1 MTKRKMFPLLIVLLC
16 LGHLVFSQEYSYRHY
31 TIKDGLPQSQITS
44 IYQDSKGYMWIGTKA
59 GLSRF
64 DGMEFKNYHVTDGL
78 SADFIEGMAEDTSN
92 NLFVLTRNGYNK
104 ITEDTIVSFK
114 LDTNLN
120 LSWREKIVV
129 DKDNALWAVLKST
142 DELVRFK
149 NGNYSFINNL
159 EMVPDSLRI
168 RSTFY
173 DRQKD
178 RLYFDARAD
187 GIYYLHEDRLC
198 QYWKPN
204 RRMALRI
211 TQAPDGAIYGINK
224 DSIYR
229 VKKDTLVPITS
240 CPIESTFWGIG
251 DWDSRGRLYITN
263 GQYKVLQFDGK
274 KLEYLKGTFES
285 TSSFC
290 VDNEDNL
297 WIGTETGVT
306 KLISRKFLNFT
317 QKNSGILPYIY
328 SVVEDEDNNL
338 YFASLNEGLVRYNGN
353 EFEEIK
359 GYRDIYPTDRFYM
372 GAICDHN
379 NNLILP
385 TSRGALKYTGE
396 DFYKIKGFKDY
407 EAVLDIYEDPDN
419 RAKLFGTEM
428 GLVMREEDGTITRYP
443 VNPGKSTGNV
453 TTVVKDSANKYWIG
467 GLNGLSCLKNDKIHH
482 LPDSVYDYDEGAI
495 TLYRDYKENIWL
507 GTKKGLYLYDYHSF
521 RKIAEDKITS
531 YVVSLTAVDSSK
543 LVMGM
548 ISQMATLNLQDFYRK
563 QEENINIYDHTN
575 GFIGNECI
583 QNSLFTDSEGN
594 VWIPTSDK
602 VVKFMPYKK
611 GKIKHPPGIYIEKIK
626 KLNQQMQWV
635 TLHCNN
641 KGDSVYEMPHTTNNL
656 RFHYTGIDHS
666 NPQGLRYQYKL
677 EGNDDGWSGLTS
689 ARYATYTNL
698 EPGKYTFRVKAYS
711 SNDVWS
717 GTPDRI
723 KIHIQPALWQKT
735 WLIVI
740 CIIAGTAGMAWLIYY
755 YAHRH
760 RLAKQRK
767 AEYEKK
773 MAEMKLLT
781 VKNQLE
787 PHFTFNALNSMAY
800 VVLSKEHQAAYNYLC
815 KLASMIRLSLE
826 HSEYILRSLKDEID
840 FARHYLD
847 IQKLRFDNHF
857 DYEISIQDDVDMNF
871 RVPKM
876 IVHNYVENAIKHGIK
891 HKKEK
896 GFVKVALFK
905 ADEHLKI
912 VVEDNGVGRKK
923 AREIGND
930 SPGKGLK
937 TLQEYCRIFNK
948 YNTEKI
954 LMETEDLYD
963 NMENPAGTKVTIS
976 IPLNYEYHVN
986 DRQNK

>member
-1 MTKRKMFPLLIVLLC
+1 MIVHKVLPLLFVLLC
-16 LGHLVFSQEYSYRHY
+16 TGHLVFSQEYSYRQY
-31 TIKDGLPQSQITS
+31 TVKEGLPQSQITS
-44 IYQDSKGYMWIGTKA
+44 ICQDSKGYMWIGTKA

-78 SADFIEGMAEDTSN
+78 SDDFIEGMAEDTSN

-120 LSWREKIVV
+120 LSCREKIVV

-142 DELVRFK
+142 DELVRFR
-149 NGNYSFINNL
+149 NGKYTFIKDM
-159 EMVPDSLRI
+159 EMVPDSFRI
-168 RSTFY
+168 RSIFY
-173 DRQKD
+173 DKQKD

-198 QYWKPN
+198 QYWKPD

-240 CPIESTFWGIG
+240 CPIETIFWRIG
-251 DWDSRGRLYITN
+251 GWDSRGILYITN

-285 TSSFC
+285 TSSFST
-290 VDNEDNL
+290 DNENNL
-297 WIGTETGVT
+297 WIGTETGLT

-317 QKNSGILPYIY
+317 QENSGILPYIY
-328 SVVEDEDNNL
+328 SVAEDEDNNL

-353 EFEEIK
+353 EFLEIK

-385 TSRGALKYTGE
+385 TSGGAMKYTGE
-396 DFYKIKGFKDY
+396 DFYKMKGFKDY

-419 RAKLFGTEM
+419 GAKLFGTEM
-428 GLVMREEDGTITRYP
+428 GLVIREEDGTITRYP
-443 VNPGKSTGNV
+443 VSPGKSSGNV
-453 TTVVKDSANKYWIG
+453 TSLVKDSANKYWIG
-467 GLNGLSCLKNDKIHH
+467 GLNGLSLLKNDKIRH

-495 TLYRDYKENIWL
+495 SLYRDYKENIWI
-507 GTKKGLYLYDYHSF
+507 GTKKGLYFYDYHSF
-521 RKIAEDKITS
+521 RKIAEDRIFS
-531 YVVSLTAVDSSK
+531 YVVSLTGVDSSK
-543 LVMGM
+543 LVLGM
-548 ISQMATLNLQDFYRK
+548 INQMATLDLQDFYGK
-563 QEENINIYDHTN
+563 QKENINIYDHTN
-575 GFIGNECI
+575 GFMGNECI
-583 QNSLFTDSEGN
+583 QNGLFADSQGN
-594 VWIPTSDK
+594 VWIPASDR

-611 GKIKHPPGIYIEKIK
+611 GEIKHPPRIYIEKIK

-635 TLHCNN
+635 ALNSN
-641 KGDSVYEMPHTTNNL
+641 GRGDSVYQMSHTTNNL
-656 RFHYTGIDHS
+656 RFHYAGIDHS
-666 NPQGLRYQYKL
+666 NPHGILYQYKL
-677 EGNDDGWSGLTS
+677 EGNDEGWSELTES
-689 ARYATYTNL
+689 RYATYTNL
-698 EPGKYTFRVKAYS
+698 NPGNYTFRVRAYNS
-711 SNDVWS
+711 HGVYSENAA
-717 GTPDRI
+717 TI
-723 KIHIQPALWQKT
+723 KVYIQAALWQKT
-735 WLIVI
+735 WFIIL
-740 CIIAGTAGMAWLIYY
+740 CILAGTAGIAWIIYY

-773 MAEMKLLT
+773 MAEMRLLT
-781 VKNQLE
+781 VKNQLD
-787 PHFTFNALNSMAY
+787 PHFTFNALNSVAY
-800 VVLSKEHQAAYNYLC
+800 VVLNEENVKAYDYLT
-815 KLASMIRLSLE
+815 KFSNMIRLSLQDADD
-826 HSEYILRSLKDEID
+826 IIRSLQAEID
-840 FARHYLD
+840 FVRHYLD
-847 IQKLRFDNHF
+847 IQKFRFGNKF
-857 DYEISIQDDVDMNF
+857 DYDIRIQDDLDMNF

-896 GFVKVALFK
+896 GFVKVEVFK
-905 ADEHLKI
+905 EEAHLRI
-912 VVEDNGVGRKK
+912 MVEDNGVGRKK
-923 AREIGND
+923 AGEIGSD

-937 TLQEYCRIFNK
+937 TLKEYCRIFNK

-954 LMETEDLYD
+954 RMETEDLYD
-963 NMENPAGTKVTIS
+963 NMENPAGTRVTIS
-976 IPLNYEYHVN
+976 IPLNYEYHV
-986 DRQNK
+986 DDGQNK